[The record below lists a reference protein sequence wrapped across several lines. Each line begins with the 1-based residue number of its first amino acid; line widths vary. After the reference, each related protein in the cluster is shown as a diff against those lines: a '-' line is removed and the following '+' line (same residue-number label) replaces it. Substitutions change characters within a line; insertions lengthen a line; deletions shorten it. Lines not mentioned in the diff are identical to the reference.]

1 MWRLSNGLIVL
12 ATAIGALTAHADGPP
27 RFKPSKYSEAPVDI
41 TTDAYGAYSNALQ
54 APRMGDTLV
63 DFTLPKARGG
73 TFTLSKALK
82 QGPLLIMFYRGH
94 W

>member
-1 MWRLSNGLIVL
+1 MCIRDSLSVTLLSSSI
-12 ATAIGALTAHADGPP
+12 AYAQTPP
-27 RFKPSKYSEAPVDI
+27 AFKPSKYSEAPIDI
-41 TTDAYGAYSNALQ
+41 TTDAYGAYKNAPD

-73 TFTLSKALK
+73 IFTLSEALK
-82 QGPLLIMFYRGH
+82 QGPMLIMFYRGH